1 MTISHSGA
9 EYFVCRCLTILAC
22 LLTIWSCLPSSPPPD
37 VVAET
42 DLGAIARAELED
54 YIVAL
59 PEARRSPPTD
69 VSTREWH
76 TTMLEDLIIER
87 ALEAESLSAGLAD
100 TQDGQEYI
108 TGRRESYLIEIA
120 SSRMISERVRIT
132 DDDLRAFYDAHPE
145 DFSHPAQIRVRN
157 IYRRVARDAPLDV
170 WDAARAEMED
180 LLGRIHSGARFGS
193 LAREYSDSETASLD
207 GLIGRLDRGKMV
219 PEIEEVLWNLGEGEV
234 SDVIRTP
241 VGFQIFKV
249 EKFLGEFKMSFEEAR
264 SRLWRRLTRE
274 ATEAAEQDILQ
285 ELIIESGATYRPEI
299 LDGSDSESSLFALGD
314 ESLSIAEFHERLRSI
329 GFFAARDLPPR
340 TQLDKAVLERLFLW
354 HAERTGIAD
363 EPEIATTI
371 QRLELESGI
380 ALVYRKHEQDLIE
393 SLDEQDLRTFH
404 EDRRSRF
411 QTPRLFHL
419 RILTLD
425 FPSDRSWHAVY
436 EELHQIAEEIRS
448 GDRDFSQTAM
458 ERSTDFSASQGG
470 DVGAI
475 RSKAL
480 SDWAGPQAQ
489 RDVIDLLPGQV
500 SDPILIERF
509 NTNRLTY
516 ERSGY
521 MLVKLE
527 EIEESRE
534 LSFDEAR
541 RSVVEKYLEHHRE
554 ETKTQIRTGILDSVH
569 ATIHPER
576 L

>member
-1 MTISHSGA
+1 MTIPHSSVEHHVFRG
-9 EYFVCRCLTILAC
+9 FTVLAC
-22 LLTIWSCLPSSPPPD
+22 LLATWSCLPSSPPPD

-42 DLGAIARAELED
+42 DLGAISRAELED
-54 YIVAL
+54 YIVAQ

-69 VSTREWH
+69 VSIGEWH

-87 ALEAESLSAGLAD
+87 ALEADSLSADLAD
-100 TQDGQEYI
+100 TQDGREYI
-108 TGRRESYLIEIA
+108 TGRRESYLIDIA
-120 SSRMISERVRIT
+120 STRLISERVRIT
-132 DDDLRAFYDAHPE
+132 DEDLRAFYDTHPE

-157 IYRRVARDAPLDV
+157 IYRRVPRDAPPDV
-170 WDAARAEMED
+170 WDAAHAEMED
-180 LLGRIHSGARFGS
+180 LLSQIRNGARFGS
-193 LAREYSDSETASLD
+193 LAKEHSDSETASLD

-234 SDVIRTP
+234 SRVIRTP

-249 EKFLGEFKMSFEEAR
+249 EKHLGEFKMSYEEAR

-285 ELIIESGATYRPEI
+285 ELIIESGATYRPDN
-299 LDGSDSESSLFALGD
+299 LDASDLDSTLFALGD
-314 ESLSIAEFHERLRSI
+314 ESLTVARFHDRLRSI
-329 GFFAARDLPPR
+329 GFFAARDLPPH
-340 TQLDKAVLERLFLW
+340 TQLDQAVLERLCLW
-354 HAERTGIAD
+354 HAENTGIAH
-363 EPEIATTI
+363 EPEIATSVKA
-371 QRLELESGI
+371 LERESGI
-380 ALVYRKHEQDLIE
+380 SLAYRKHERILIE
-393 SLDEQDLRTFH
+393 SLDEQDLRAFH
-404 EDRRSRF
+404 DDRRSRF
-411 QTPRLFHL
+411 QTPRLFLL

-425 FPSDRSWHAVY
+425 FPPDRNWHAVY
-436 EELHQIAEEIRS
+436 EELHQMAEEIRA
-448 GDRDFSQTAM
+448 GDRDFSRTAM
-458 ERSTDFSASQGG
+458 EHSTDYSASQGG

-489 RDVIDLLPGQV
+489 RAIVELSPGQV

-516 ERSGY
+516 ERKGY
-521 MLVKLE
+521 MLVKVE
-527 EIEESRE
+527 GIEDPRE

-541 RSVVEKYLEHHRE
+541 QSVVEKYLEHHQE
-554 ETKTQIRTGILDSVH
+554 ETKAQIRTGILDSVH

>member
-1 MTISHSGA
+1 MTIPHTNTESQVVRG
-9 EYFVCRCLTILAC
+9 LTVFAF
-22 LLTIWSCLPSSPPPD
+22 LLTIWACLPSSPAPD

-42 DLGAIARAELED
+42 DLGAISRTELED

-69 VSTREWH
+69 VSINEWH

-87 ALEAESLSAGLAD
+87 TLEAESLSAGLAD
-100 TQDGQEYI
+100 IQDGLEYI
-108 TGRRESYLIEIA
+108 TGSRESYLIDIA
-120 SSRMISERVRIT
+120 NSRMISERVRIT
-132 DDDLRAFYDAHPE
+132 DEDLRTFYDAHPE

-157 IYRRVARDAPLDV
+157 IYRRVARNAPSDI
-170 WDAARAEMED
+170 WDAARIEMED
-180 LLGRIHSGARFGS
+180 LLGEIHGGARFGS
-193 LAREYSDSETASLD
+193 LAREYSDSETAPLD

-219 PEIEEVLWNLGEGEV
+219 QEIEEILWNLGEGEV

-249 EKFLGEFKMSFEEAR
+249 EKHLGEFKMSFEEAR

-274 ATEAAEQDILQ
+274 ATEAAEWDILQ
-285 ELIIESGATYRPEI
+285 ELITESGATYRPDK
-299 LDGSDSESSLFALGD
+299 LNNSDPDSTLFTFGD
-314 ESLSIAEFHERLRSI
+314 ESLSVAGFHERLRSI

-340 TQLDKAVLERLFLW
+340 TQLDKAILERLYLW
-354 HAERTGIAD
+354 HAENTGIAQ
-363 EPEIATTI
+363 EPEIATRI
-371 QRLELESGI
+371 EALKRESRI
-380 ALVYRKHEQDLIE
+380 ALAHRKHEQALVE
-393 SLDEQDLRTFH
+393 SLDEHDLRAFH

-425 FPSDRSWHAVY
+425 FPADRNWHAVY
-436 EELHQIAEEIRS
+436 EELHQLAEEIRA

-458 ERSTDFSASQGG
+458 ERSKDFSASQGG

-489 RDVIDLLPGQV
+489 RDLIGLLPGQV
-500 SDPILIERF
+500 SGPILIERF

-527 EIEESRE
+527 EIEEPRE
-534 LSFDEAR
+534 LSFDEAQQ
-541 RSVVEKYLEHHRE
+541 SVIEKYLEHHRE
-554 ETKTQIRTGILDSVH
+554 ETKAQIRTGILDSVH
-569 ATIHPER
+569 TTIHPER